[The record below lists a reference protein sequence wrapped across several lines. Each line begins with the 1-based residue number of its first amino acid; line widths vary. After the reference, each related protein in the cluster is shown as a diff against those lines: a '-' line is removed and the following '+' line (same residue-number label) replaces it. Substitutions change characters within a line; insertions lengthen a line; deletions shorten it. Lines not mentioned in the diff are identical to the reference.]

1 MCTACCY
8 QMSVLTFIQIPC
20 FYIGIYFVVVQSLSC
35 VQLFVPLW
43 TAARQA
49 SLSFTISQ
57 SLLKLTFIGSVIPS
71 NSIFLFHPFLLLP
84 PIFPSVR
91 VFSNDLALRIRWQK
105 YWSFILSLSPS
116 NEYLLLIS
124 FRITWLDLLA
134 VQGNLKILL
143 QHHSLKAS
151 VIQHSAFVMVQLSH
165 PYMTMGKTIALT
177 IATFVGKDFISLKY
191 SFPLIVS
198 IWFQDILPL
207 HYSEVYR

>member
-116 NEYLLLIS
+116 MNIYCWFPLGSPGWIS
-124 FRITWLDLLA
+124 LQSKGISRFFSNTTVWKHQLFSTRPSLWSNSHIHTWLWE
-134 VQGNLKILL
+134 K
-143 QHHSLKAS
+143 
-151 VIQHSAFVMVQLSH
+151 
-165 PYMTMGKTIALT
+165 P
-177 IATFVGKDFISLKY
+177 
-191 SFPLIVS
+191 
-198 IWFQDILPL
+198 
-207 HYSEVYR
+207 

>member
-134 VQGNLKILL
+134 VQGTLKSLL
-143 QHHSLKAS
+143 QHHSSKTSIILCS
-151 VIQHSAFVMVQLSH
+151 VFFMVQLSH
-165 PYMTMGKTIALT
+165 PYMTIAFT
-177 IATFVGKDFISLKY
+177 V
-191 SFPLIVS
+191 
-198 IWFQDILPL
+198 
-207 HYSEVYR
+207 